1 MFYTKSQVLS
11 SLCNVIIF
19 VDLLQVVADENYQKL
34 TTFTLILITI
44 VFFTAKVTHSTTKMA
59 LTNTNI
65 SIHILKDALTLID
78 LNTIARRVK
87 SKGNSSP

>member
-1 MFYTKSQVLS
+1 
-11 SLCNVIIF
+11 
-19 VDLLQVVADENYQKL
+19 
-34 TTFTLILITI
+34 

>member
-11 SLCNVIIF
+11 SLCNAIIF
-19 VDLLQVVADENYQKL
+19 VDLLQVVADENYRKL
-34 TTFTLILITI
+34 TTLTLILITM
-44 VFFTAKVTHSTTKMA
+44 VFFSVRATHNTAKMA

-65 SIHILKDALTLID
+65 SIHILKDALTLIG